1 MTAPLFQRIDEAV
14 SREGKPRGDHMI
26 EAYAMMAKAAGA
38 TTTKKDQQ
46 MEGVFD
52 CASRCIANEK
62 AMFDG
67 LAEVVPDLRA
77 LVEWALGDGT
87 GSSSKALARE
97 TAGLPT
103 TRHSSPSDTGD
114 FGRCVR
120 LIAAVPAARAAVDR
134 LAQREARWGLLAA
147 EWDSLT
153 ARYLAGSLTYEDYKA
168 VAP

>member
-1 MTAPLFQRIDEAV
+1 MIQPLFEQIDQAV

-26 EAYAMMAKAAGA
+26 EAYAMMAKAADA

-67 LAEVVPDLRA
+67 LAGVMPDLRA
-77 LVEWALGDGT
+77 LIEWALGEDT
-87 GSSSKALARE
+87 GVSSKALARE
-97 TAGLPT
+97 TAGMPSG
-103 TRHSSPSDTGD
+103 RNRSPSDTAD

-134 LAQREARWGLLAA
+134 LAEREPRWALLAA
-147 EWDSLT
+147 AWDDLT
-153 ARYLAGSLTYEDYKA
+153 ERYQAGTLTYQEYKA
-168 VAP
+168 IAP